1 MTVESVVGSV
11 GVALRCR
18 IPSAQANEQTDES
31 VSACGRPFSQ
41 LGERP
46 PGGLT
51 PFFFWVSV
59 RDQRAAHSTASVRN
73 EPAPKPR
80 GHFPPAK
87 GRRDSHPLLSHALFS
102 AADTRPTSSSR
113 LAVSCAPPR
122 PTRRARA
129 RDDLSPR
136 HPLLPVLRPPLP
148 RTCNTSS
155 VSQAVQVGPPSLSH
169 AVLSQVTGDDD
180 VCTSCLFAA

>member
-1 MTVESVVGSV
+1 MVGASWEVEEGERRREQSGVTVESVVGSV

-80 GHFPPAK
+80 RAFPPRK
-87 GRRDSHPLLSHALFS
+87 GKEGQSSPFVPCSLFGCRYQTDLFFAVSSLMRPAQTDPPRARPRRPVTPSSSSPCPS
-102 AADTRPTSSSR
+102 AA
-113 LAVSCAPPR
+113 
-122 PTRRARA
+122 
-129 RDDLSPR
+129 
-136 HPLLPVLRPPLP
+136 
-148 RTCNTSS
+148 
-155 VSQAVQVGPPSLSH
+155 
-169 AVLSQVTGDDD
+169 
-180 VCTSCLFAA
+180 AA